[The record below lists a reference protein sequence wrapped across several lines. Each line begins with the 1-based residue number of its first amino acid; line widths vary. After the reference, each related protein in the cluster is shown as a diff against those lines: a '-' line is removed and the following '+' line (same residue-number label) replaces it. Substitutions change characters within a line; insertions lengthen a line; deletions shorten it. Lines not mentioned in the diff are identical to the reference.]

1 MYPQEVGLTSW
12 QKVESCS
19 MAMKKCNC
27 ALCNT
32 PVIILDGMTEA
43 ACSKCGNIVRLDD
56 IRQKQRRRISRSKYQ
71 LILLVLLLAV
81 MGGVW
86 AYVGTRD
93 SGGPQSSGVYQSA
106 SKWIEYIGG
115 EPRATDV
122 TPSQFYLWEFH
133 SDDTVRQ
140 VRMVSRP
147 NISGRQ
153 IAIGGPWLKSYDDI
167 LSFTL
172 INGTL
177 IDQTSQE
184 RDNRGVMNYCYS
196 YYILANDDRYGFD
209 ILTNQGYLHVRE
221 TDRLLSIGAD
231 PQSYDAQ
238 YIHAIAISQTANV
251 TSIYD
256 SQPYRHIIV
265 GEWDVFYYDITNISS
280 HVSIHISYIPGED
293 APELDWAEVE
303 AAR

>member
-1 MYPQEVGLTSW
+1 
-12 QKVESCS
+12 

-32 PVIILDGMTEA
+32 PVTITDGMTETV
-43 ACSKCGNIVRLDD
+43 CSKCNNVIRLDD
-56 IRQKQRRRISRSKYQ
+56 IRQKQRRRIRRPKYQ
-71 LILLVLLLAV
+71 LIILALLLVV
-81 MGGVW
+81 MGGMW

-93 SGGPQSSGVYQSA
+93 SGGSQSSGGIQPV

-115 EPRATDV
+115 ERHA
-122 TPSQFYLWEFH
+122 SAASRRFFNLYEFH
-133 SDDTVRQ
+133 ADDTVRI
-140 VRMVSRP
+140 VALVNS
-147 NISGRQ
+147 SGDEGRQ
-153 IAIGGPWLKSYDDI
+153 RYLGGPWLRSYADL
-167 LSFTL
+167 LSVGFINSQLMNQSSLEVEYRGSTYYYYTYIVNVSRNPYGYDTL
-172 INGTL
+172 
-177 IDQTSQE
+177 
-184 RDNRGVMNYCYS
+184 V
-196 YYILANDDRYGFD
+196 
-209 ILTNQGYLHVRE
+209 NQGYLHVRE

-231 PQSYDAQ
+231 PYSYCDQLITAV
-238 YIHAIAISQTANV
+238 AIPQTANV